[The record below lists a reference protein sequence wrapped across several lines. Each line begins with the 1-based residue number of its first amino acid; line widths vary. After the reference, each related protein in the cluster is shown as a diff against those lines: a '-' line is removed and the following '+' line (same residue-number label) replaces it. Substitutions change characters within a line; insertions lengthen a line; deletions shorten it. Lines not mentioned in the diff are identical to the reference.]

1 MSLFLLNEIGFD
13 TSLENENSLIDIAE
27 EHRKSYDDERTNYP
41 KIITLDQALKYFNDY
56 GFKVIELNNDSIDV
70 LAYDLNKIIYS
81 RS

>member
-1 MSLFLLNEIGFD
+1 MGLFLLNEIGFD
-13 TSLENENSLIDIAE
+13 TSLESENSLIDIAE
-27 EHRKSYDDERTNYP
+27 EHRKSYDDERVNYP
-41 KIITLDQALKYFNDY
+41 KITTLYQALKYFNDY